1 MKSYWA
7 IFAVAFVTSIIIVP
21 LYRAFIAS
29 ILGEWGLF
37 VFYIVASICFVIYP
51 ILVFTVFYF
60 LGKRINLSLELR
72 PILIALF
79 VGAFAGRLV
88 GSCAEVFW
96 LNPLRNVTFGGALI
110 SVAYVSVFAG
120 FFGEAFVAL
129 AGLFIANLKKNRVAS
144 EAYAQSN

>member
-1 MKSYWA
+1 MLL
-7 IFAVAFVTSIIIVP
+7 FP
-21 LYRAFIAS
+21 LLLLCLFTEPFIAS
-29 ILGEWGLF
+29 ISG
-37 VFYIVASICFVIYP
+37 YIVTSICFVLYP

-60 LGKRINLSLELR
+60 LGKRINLSYELR

-110 SVAYVSVFAG
+110 SALINVAYVSVFAG

-129 AGLFIANLKKNRVAS
+129 AGLFIANVRKNRVAS
-144 EAYAQSN
+144 ETRAQNN

>member
-1 MKSYWA
+1 MRSYWV
-7 IFAVAFVTSIIIVP
+7 IFAVAFVASIIIVP
-21 LYRAFIAS
+21 LYRAFISS

-37 VFYIVASICFVIYP
+37 VFYIVASICFVLYP

-96 LNPLRNVTFGGALI
+96 LNPLRSVTFGDALI
-110 SVAYVSVFAG
+110 TVVYVSVFAG

-129 AGLFIANLKKNRVAS
+129 AGLFIANLKKKRVTSPIQA
-144 EAYAQSN
+144 